1 MEAEVA
7 VEAAEEEAK
16 AEADVV
22 DEVENRTTNVDQ
34 SQRRNRYKKPLTS
47 LVMPRQVQN
56 TSSPPNSS

>member
-7 VEAAEEEAK
+7 VKAAEVEVKVEE
-16 AEADVV
+16 V
-22 DEVENRTTNVDQ
+22 DLEEVEDHPTNVDQ

-56 TSSPPNSS
+56 TN